1 MCVIVFVAAVLV
13 MVMVESKVG
22 VGSTMELVSTLVLVT
37 VS

>member
-1 MCVIVFVAAVLV
+1 MIVFVAAVLV